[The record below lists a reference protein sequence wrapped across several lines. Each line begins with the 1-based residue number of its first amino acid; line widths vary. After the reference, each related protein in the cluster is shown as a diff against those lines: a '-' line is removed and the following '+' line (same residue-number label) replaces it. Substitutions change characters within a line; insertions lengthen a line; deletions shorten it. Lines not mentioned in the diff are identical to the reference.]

1 MHGGREIHRMVT
13 SCICLCCTCV
23 YQVGR
28 LVRDP
33 CAVSV
38 RAVTMCIL
46 SLQSCTTIAIETCF
60 ARLSAL
66 GSGSVTLLHAAQQG
80 TTVDSPTA
88 HGHLPSSDRD
98 AVAPREAESTC
109 VSRVN
114 SSKEAFVLLHT
125 PWNVAFVLTIGQN
138 RGQSPRSLLPCPQN
152 LLPTC

>member
-1 MHGGREIHRMVT
+1 MHLAYAAPVSINLGDLGEM
-13 SCICLCCTCV
+13 
-23 YQVGR
+23 
-28 LVRDP
+28 LVLL
-33 CAVSV
+33 SV

-46 SLQSCTTIAIETCF
+46 KLQSCTTIAIKTCF

-80 TTVDSPTA
+80 TTVPPRTA
-88 HGHLPSSDRD
+88 ICPARTGTPSHHVKLK
-98 AVAPREAESTC
+98 ALC
-109 VSRVN
+109 VSRVK

-125 PWNVAFVLTIGQN
+125 PWNVAFVLTIGWI